1 MAKSN
6 LGAYQTMVELAKKTD
21 GPVKLGIYV
30 LAGGVLIGS
39 VAGAA
44 AGPALKKGA
53 SRTFAA
59 VKQRFSPTTDGARVY
74 IVSTTADC
82 GAGKLLAAGDRFQV
96 VKEIDE
102 GVLIVLV
109 GADVPFGMIDPTLL
123 SSVSD
128 FAIGDGA

>member
-21 GPVKLGIYV
+21 GPVKLGIYI

-39 VAGAA
+39 VAGAT

-53 SRTFAA
+53 NRTFAA
-59 VKQRFSPTTDGARVY
+59 VKQRFSSTTDGGRVY
-74 IVSTTADC
+74 IVSSTADC
-82 GAGKLLAAGDRFQV
+82 GAGKLLTAGDRFQV

-128 FAIGDGA
+128 FEIGDGA